1 MSVVVYWGG
10 QAAKV
15 TTGSEPNYRNNF
27 LSYFPDDRTPEERAA
42 QWEET
47 KRHMDEVGASF
58 PGKSFSQ
65 VYDEL
70 EHKDRDFIAAMLK
83 RWKESLEHLTY
94 FPFVIRSYS
103 CRSGR
108 Y

>member
-1 MSVVVYWGG
+1 MSVVAYWG
-10 QAAKV
+10 QAAKI
-15 TTGSEPNYRNNF
+15 TTGSEPNYRNNSF
-27 LSYFPDDRTPEERAA
+27 SHFPDDRTPEERAA
-42 QWEET
+42 QREET

-83 RWKESLEHLTY
+83 RWKESQE
-94 FPFVIRSYS
+94 
-103 CRSGR
+103 
-108 Y
+108 

>member
-42 QWEET
+42 QWKET
-47 KRHMDEVGASF
+47 IRHMDRVGASF

-65 VYDEL
+65 TAKEL
-70 EHKDRDFIAAMLK
+70 ETKDRDFIRAMLK
-83 RWKESLEHLTY
+83 RWKESQE
-94 FPFVIRSYS
+94 
-103 CRSGR
+103 
-108 Y
+108 

>member
-1 MSVVVYWGG
+1 MSIERHHQPEQDRRPCERCRLLGG
-10 QAAKV
+10 QAAKI

-27 LSYFPDDRTPEERAA
+27 LSYFSDDRTPEERAA

-47 KRHMDEVGASF
+47 KRHMDEAGDSF

-83 RWKESLEHLTY
+83 RWKESQE
-94 FPFVIRSYS
+94 
-103 CRSGR
+103 
-108 Y
+108 